1 MVIDHIS
8 YAVSDT
14 EGGHTL
20 IACFINSKVILGSD
34 NIEVKQ
40 LQKF

>member
-8 YAVSDT
+8 YALLDF
-14 EGGHTL
+14 EGDHTL
-20 IACFINSKVILGSD
+20 IACFINSKVILGRD

>member
-14 EGGHTL
+14 EGDHTL
-20 IACFINSKVILGSD
+20 IACFINSKVFYESGIGSCA
-34 NIEVKQ
+34 
-40 LQKF
+40 F

>member
-8 YAVSDT
+8 YAVLDF
-14 EGGHTL
+14 EGDHTL
-20 IACFINSKVILGSD
+20 IACFINFKVILGRD

>member
-8 YAVSDT
+8 YAVLDF
-14 EGGHTL
+14 EGDHAL